1 MSLFT
6 HNVRLLYAPG
16 SGGENGQFLPQ
27 LTSYDYDAPISEA
40 GASGQPGIGGPNK
53 FQARPSTR
61 QSSCSCQTPCDSPRW
76 YFRATYLSGTLA
88 KANFG
93 IATGKLRV
101 YLKQYHT
108 LHLLASS
115 WSPTSCIK
123 QTSGAAQLIQSVI
136 SNHTGN
142 PLPEVPAPLPAAA
155 YGAVTFNESGSLLAA
170 LPQLYP
176 GDGIPAFKPASM
188 ESYGQP

>member
-1 MSLFT
+1 M
-6 HNVRLLYAPG
+6 PG

-53 FQARPSTR
+53 FHASTVLIHAPAQTAGPATNSGIPVAYVAFPARHARAFTSLVRTR
-61 QSSCSCQTPCDSPRW
+61 QYVLPLQGSITLGANSFACDHHHSLPLCQGVKS
-76 YFRATYLSGTLA
+76 
-88 KANFG
+88 
-93 IATGKLRV
+93 
-101 YLKQYHT
+101 
-108 LHLLASS
+108 
-115 WSPTSCIK
+115 
-123 QTSGAAQLIQSVI
+123 AAQLIQSVI

-142 PLPEVPAPLPAAA
+142 PLPEAPASLPAAS
-155 YGAVTFNESGSLLAA
+155 YGAVSFNESGSLLAA
-170 LPQLYP
+170 LPTLYP